1 MTIMIIIEH
10 SDHFLNI
17 ISNNDHSAVRQRRLH
32 YFVSSSHSPSTYHSE
47 ARAGIVRE
55 SLFMLGTFSTF
66 ITHAICVLPY
76 TPNFD
81 GFPFGHNAF
90 SGCISL
96 GASDNQEGA
105 GEVVVVVV

>member
-1 MTIMIIIEH
+1 M
-10 SDHFLNI
+10 
-17 ISNNDHSAVRQRRLH
+17 
-32 YFVSSSHSPSTYHSE
+32 SSLFCVFFPFPKYHSE
-47 ARAGIVRE
+47 ARAGIVQE

-66 ITHAICVLPY
+66 ITHAIWLPY

-81 GFPFGHNAF
+81 GFPFGHSAF

-96 GASDNQEGA
+96 GASDNQEGE